1 MKIAVLSDIHGNM
14 QALEAVLV
22 DIRANNC
29 DKVFCLGD
37 LAMAGPEPQKVIDF
51 VKKQTDWTV
60 IQGNT
65 DKMIADFTPEIL
77 KNTEKAFP
85 VMGHALADDVLFLS
99 DDAKSFLKKLPAQKE
114 LNIDGVKV
122 LFVHGSPRRNN
133 EDILPDMSLEKVE
146 EIIESTDADL
156 IFCGHTHIPAGY
168 QTSKKQ
174 TVVNVGSIGRP
185 MTFDAKSCY
194 CIAEFNNGEFSI
206 EHRLLDYDREKAAE
220 IMQSRAFDGAEKLAQ
235 MILHPT
241 SRHI

>member
-51 VKKQTDWTV
+51 VKRQTDWTV

-99 DDAKSFLKKLPAQKE
+99 DDAKSFLKNLPAQKE

>member
-14 QALEAVLV
+14 QALKRVLE
-22 DIRANNC
+22 DIKANDC

-51 VKKQTDWTV
+51 VEKQSNWTV

-99 DDAKSFLKKLPAQKE
+99 DDAKNFLKNLSPQKE
-114 LNIDGVKV
+114 LNVDGVKV
-122 LFVHGSPRRNN
+122 LLVHGSPRRNN
-133 EDILPDMSLEKVE
+133 EDILPDMPLEKIE
-146 EIIESTDADL
+146 EIIEGTDADL
-156 IFCGHTHIPAGY
+156 IFCGHTHVPAGY
-168 QTSKKQ
+168 QTTKKQ
-174 TVVNVGSIGRP
+174 TVVNVGSVGRP
-185 MTFDAKSCY
+185 MTPDAKSCY
-194 CIAEFNNGEFSI
+194 CIAEFNNGEFTL
-206 EHRLLDYDREKAAE
+206 EHRLLDYNREEAAK
-220 IMQSRAFDGAEKLAQ
+220 IMQSRAFDGADKLAQ

>member
-14 QALEAVLV
+14 QALERVLE
-22 DIRANNC
+22 DIKANDC

-51 VKKQTDWTV
+51 VEKQSNWTV

-99 DDAKSFLKKLPAQKE
+99 DYAKSFLKKLPAQKE
-114 LNIDGVKV
+114 LEVEGVKV
-122 LFVHGSPRRNN
+122 LLVHGSPRRNN
-133 EDILPDMSLEKVE
+133 EDILPDMPLEKVE
-146 EIIESTDADL
+146 EIIEGTDADL
-156 IFCGHTHIPAGY
+156 IFCGHTHVPAGY
-168 QTSKKQ
+168 QTTKKQ
-174 TVVNVGSIGRP
+174 TVVNVGSVGRP
-185 MTFDAKSCY
+185 MTPDAKSCY
-194 CIAEFNNGEFSI
+194 CIAEFNNGEFTL
-206 EHRLLDYDREKAAE
+206 EHRLLDYNREEAAK
-220 IMQSRAFDGAEKLAQ
+220 IMQSRAFDGADKLAQ